1 MPGGGV
7 VGDGAGAV
15 IRAAQREIGV
25 RETGPNAG
33 KRVDGYNRYVG
44 VRNAPWCASFVS
56 WCFGQAGYREP
67 RTAWSPALFPNGRIV
82 KNGFSG
88 LVFGIYFPELKRIGH
103 CGFVEMVRGEWVQTI
118 EGNTSPDGGREGIGV
133 FRRLRH
139 KRTICKYADWLRY

>member
-1 MPGGGV
+1 MVRVPDARSGQVLLFRHGSRDLSSLRFPRDDV
-7 VGDGAGAV
+7 RKARNDGMGSCN
-15 IRAAQREIGV
+15 EGIGSCN
-25 RETGPNAG
+25 EG
-33 KRVDGYNRYVG
+33 K
-44 VRNAPWCASFVS
+44 
-56 WCFGQAGYREP
+56 
-67 RTAWSPALFPNGRIV
+67 
-82 KNGFSG
+82 G